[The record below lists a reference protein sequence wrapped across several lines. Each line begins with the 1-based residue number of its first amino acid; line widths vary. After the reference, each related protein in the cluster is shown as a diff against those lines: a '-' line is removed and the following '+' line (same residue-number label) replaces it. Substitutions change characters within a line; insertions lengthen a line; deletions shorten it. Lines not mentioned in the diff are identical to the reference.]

1 MSNVLLEELR
11 AKAKALTNGDRG
23 NVDRLGEIT
32 ASMAVVLCDLAEHGC
47 AVQCRP
53 RFGWPAA
60 VTVVGIVATLAGLAL
75 KLLGNA

>member
-1 MSNVLLEELR
+1 MTNVLLSKLR
-11 AKAKALTNGDRG
+11 DKAGSLTNGHRG
-23 NVDRLGEIT
+23 DVALMGEVV
-32 ASMAVVLCDLAEHGC
+32 ADMAVVLADLSEHGC

>member
-11 AKAKALTNGDRG
+11 AKAKSLTNGHRG
-23 NVDRLGEIT
+23 DVGLLSEVT

-47 AVQCRP
+47 AIQCRP

-60 VTVVGIVATLAGLAL
+60 AATVAALGTLATIVFRVLA
-75 KLLGNA
+75 